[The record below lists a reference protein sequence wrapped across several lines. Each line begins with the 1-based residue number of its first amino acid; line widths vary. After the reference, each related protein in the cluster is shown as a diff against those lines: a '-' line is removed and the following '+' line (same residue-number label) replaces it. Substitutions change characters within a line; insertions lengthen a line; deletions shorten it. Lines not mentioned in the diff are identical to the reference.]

1 MRSLFLSL
9 LTVLSSV
16 LHGQTF
22 TGSGGAIPDDGSTIF
37 FSCPVNG
44 LVPTT
49 LDTAAFGVM
58 QVCITLT
65 HTYDADLEISLVA
78 PDGTT
83 VPLSIGNGGSGN
95 NYLYTCFAQDAQESI
110 LSGNPPFAGIY
121 RPQGQ
126 LGSVNNGQAGNGSW
140 ALQIYDN
147 YAFED
152 EGTLFFWSI
161 TFGNDPA
168 GYFTF
173 VESDL
178 PIVVINTGGLAIVDE
193 PKIMADMGIIWNG
206 PGVRNHL
213 SDPFNHYEGKI
224 GIERRGA
231 SSATMPKKSYGV
243 ETWDMNSTA
252 IDTSLFG
259 MPSEND
265 WILSAAYPDKTLFR
279 NAFTYGTAR
288 AMGRYAPRTMHV
300 DVMLNGEYTGVYTF
314 CEKVKRDQ
322 GRVDIAKLLP
332 TDVTGDELTGG
343 YIVKVDKTTGSGG
356 AGWYSLLPPAYNSGG
371 ADVLIQYEEPN
382 EDELVAQQAN
392 YIQAYVDSFEL
403 SLLSTFPA
411 DTGTGYPHFID
422 PVTFADQLLVNELTK
437 NGDGYRISTF
447 YHKDKNSN
455 GGKLKAG
462 PVWDY
467 DISSGNGDYCD
478 IWRTDGWA
486 YEYNTVCGTDP
497 NMVSGWWQEL
507 VQDPTFQRVLR
518 CRWEELKVAALSPAA
533 LDARMDSLASLLNES
548 QGFNF
553 QVWPIM
559 GAYTWPNY
567 YIAADYQGEVDT
579 MKWFIHERWN
589 WIDAQLPQLITPCST
604 VGIADGGTMPGI
616 SGARFVGDDLFV
628 NLPAGSDLLLDVF
641 DARGRIITSGKMQAD
656 GTVGR
661 INMAGAAPGM
671 YVVRASG
678 PLSGAGIRVVK
689 AE

>member
-1 MRSLFLSL
+1 MRFIFLLSMF
-9 LTVLSSV
+9 VLSAIMRA
-16 LHGQTF
+16 QTF
-22 TGSGGAIPDDGSTIF
+22 TGPGGPIPDDGSTAF
-37 FSCPVNG
+37 FSCPVSG
-44 LVPTT
+44 LVPST

-58 QVCITLT
+58 EVCINLT

-83 VPLSIGNGGSGN
+83 IPLSIGNGGSGN
-95 NYLYTCFAQDAQESI
+95 NYLNTCFRQDASSSI
-110 LSGNPPFAGIY
+110 LNGNPPFNGTY

-126 LGSVNNGQAGNGSW
+126 LGLVNNGQPGNGTW
-140 ALQIYDN
+140 ALKIYDN
-147 YAFED
+147 YPSD
-152 EGTLFFWSI
+152 SGTLFNWNI

-168 GYFTF
+168 GYFAF
-173 VESDL
+173 IESDL
-178 PIVVINTGGLAIVDE
+178 PIVVINTGGQAIEDD

-206 PGVRNHL
+206 PGIRNHL
-213 SDPFNHYEGKI
+213 ADPFNHYDGKI

-231 SSATMPKKSYGV
+231 SSATMPKKSFGL
-243 ETWDMNSTA
+243 ETWDINSNA
-252 IDTSLFG
+252 IDTALFD

-265 WILSAAYPDKTLFR
+265 WVLSAAYPDKTLFR

-300 DVMLNGEYTGVYTF
+300 DVLLNGEYIGVYTF
-314 CEKVKRDQ
+314 CEKVKRDE

-332 TDVTGDELTGG
+332 TDVLGDELTGG

-356 AGWYSLLPPAYNSGG
+356 DGWYSLLPPAYNTGG
-371 ADVLIQYEEPN
+371 ADVFIQYDEP
-382 EDELVAQQAN
+382 DQDDIVAQQAN
-392 YIQAYVDSFEL
+392 YIEAYVDSFEL
-403 SLLSTFPA
+403 SLQSSFPA
-411 DTGTGYPHFID
+411 DTTTGYPHFID

-467 DISSGNGDYCD
+467 DVSSGNGDYCD

-486 YEYNTVCGTDP
+486 YEFNTVCGTAP
-497 NMVSGWWQEL
+497 NMVSGWWQKL
-507 VQDPTFQRVLR
+507 VQDPAFQRVLR
-518 CRWEELKVAALSPAA
+518 CRWDELKVAALSPAA
-533 LDARMDSLASLLNES
+533 LDARMDSLADLLNES

-567 YIAADYQGEVDT
+567 YIAQDYQGEVDT
-579 MKWFIHERWN
+579 MKWFIQERWN
-589 WIDAQLPQLITPCST
+589 WIDAQLPQVSVPCST
-604 VGIADGGTMPGI
+604 VGIADGGSTPGI
-616 SGARFVGDDLFV
+616 KGARFVGDDLLV
-628 NLPAGSDLLLDVF
+628 NLPAGSHVILDVL
-641 DARGRIITSGKMQAD
+641 DARGSIVASGSVRSD

-661 INMAGAAPGM
+661 IAMNDAAPGL
-671 YVVRASG
+671 YVVRLGG
-678 PLSGAGIRVVK
+678 PMAGPGLRVVK
-689 AE
+689 AD

>member
-1 MRSLFLSL
+1 MRSTFLLASI
-9 LTVLSSV
+9 VLSPI
-16 LHGQTF
+16 LRAQTY
-22 TGSGGAIPDDGSTIF
+22 TGSGGPIPDDGSTAF
-37 FSCPVNG
+37 FSCPVSG

-49 LDTAAFGVM
+49 LDTVAFGVM
-58 QVCITLT
+58 EVCINLT

-95 NYLYTCFAQDAQESI
+95 NYLNTCFRQDASASI
-110 LSGNPPFAGIY
+110 LNGTPPFNGTY

-126 LGSVNNGQAGNGSW
+126 LGLVNNGQLGNGAW
-140 ALQIYDN
+140 ALKIYDN
-147 YAFED
+147 YPSDA
-152 EGTLFFWSI
+152 GTLFNWNI

-168 GYFTF
+168 GYFAFT
-173 VESDL
+173 ESDL
-178 PIVVINTGGLAIVDE
+178 PIVVINTNGQVIVDE
-193 PKIMADMGIIWNG
+193 PKLMADMGIIWNG
-206 PGVRNHL
+206 PGLRNHL

-231 SSATMPKKSYGV
+231 TSATMPKKSYGV
-243 ETWDMNSTA
+243 ETWDLNAIA
-252 IDTSLFG
+252 IDTALFD

-265 WILSAAYPDKTLFR
+265 WVLSAGYPDKTLFR

-300 DVMLNGEYTGVYTF
+300 DVLLNGEYIGVYTF
-314 CEKVKRDQ
+314 CEKVKRDE

-332 TDVTGDELTGG
+332 TDVLGDELTGG

-356 AGWYSLLPPAYNSGG
+356 DGWYSLLPPAFNSGG
-371 ADVLIQYEEPN
+371 ADVAILYDEP
-382 EDELVAQQAN
+382 DQDDIVAQQAN
-392 YIQAYVDSFEL
+392 YIEAYVDSFEL
-403 SLLSTFPA
+403 SLLSAFPA
-411 DTGTGYPHFID
+411 DTSTGYPHFID

-467 DISSGNGDYCD
+467 DVSSGNGDYCD

-486 YEYNTVCGTDP
+486 YEFNTVCGTAP

-518 CRWEELKVAALSPAA
+518 CRWEELKVTALSPSA
-533 LDARMDSLASLLNES
+533 LEARMDSLADLLNES

-567 YIAADYQGEVDT
+567 YIAEDYQGEVDT
-579 MKWFIHERWN
+579 MKWFIQERWN
-589 WIDAQLPQLITPCST
+589 WLDAQLPQVSVPCST
-604 VGIADGGTMPGI
+604 VGIADAGAMPDI
-616 SGARFVGDDLFV
+616 NGARFVGDDMLV
-628 NLPAGSDLLLDVF
+628 NLPSGNKVMLDVL
-641 DARGRIITSGKMQAD
+641 DARGRIIASGYVQPD

-661 INMAGAAPGM
+661 ITMTGAAPGL
-671 YVVRASG
+671 YLVRPGG
-678 PLSGAGIRVVK
+678 PADGAWIRAVK
-689 AE
+689 TD

>member
-1 MRSLFLSL
+1 MRSTFLLSMI
-9 LTVLSSV
+9 VLSPI
-16 LHGQTF
+16 LRAQTF
-22 TGSGGAIPDDGSTIF
+22 TGSGGPIPDDGSTIF
-37 FSCPVNG
+37 FSCPVTG
-44 LVPTT
+44 LVPAT

-58 QVCITLT
+58 QVCINLM

-95 NYLYTCFAQDAQESI
+95 NYLNTCFEQDAPESI
-110 LSGNPPFAGIY
+110 LSGNAPFNGTY

-126 LGSVNNGQAGNGSW
+126 LGSVNNGQVGNGTW
-140 ALQIYDN
+140 ALQIHDN

-152 EGTLFFWSI
+152 EGTLFNWSI

-168 GYFTF
+168 GYFAF
-173 VESDL
+173 MESDL
-178 PIVVINTGGLAIVDE
+178 PIVVINTGGEAIMDD

-206 PGVRNHL
+206 PGLRNHL

-224 GIERRGA
+224 GIEQRGA

-243 ETWDMNSTA
+243 ETWDLNADA
-252 IDTSLFG
+252 IDTALFG

-265 WILSAAYPDKTLFR
+265 WVLSAAYPDKTLFR
-279 NAFTYGTAR
+279 NAFTYATAR

-300 DVMLNGEYTGVYTF
+300 DVLLNGEYIGVYTF
-314 CEKVKRDQ
+314 CEKVKRDP
-322 GRVDIAKLLP
+322 GRVDIAKLQP

-356 AGWYSLLPPAYNSGG
+356 DGWYSVLPPAYDPGG
-371 ADVLIQYEEPN
+371 PDVLIQYEEPHE
-382 EDELVAQQAN
+382 EDIAAQQAS
-392 YIQAYVDSFEL
+392 YIEAYMDSFEL

-422 PVTFADQLLVNELTK
+422 PISFADQLLVNELTK

-447 YHKDKNSN
+447 YSKDKNSN

-467 DISSGNGDYCD
+467 DVSAGNGDYCD

-486 YEYNTVCGTDP
+486 YEFNMVCGTAP
-497 NMVSGWWQEL
+497 NLVSGWWEKL
-507 VQDPTFQRVLR
+507 VQDPAFQRVLR
-518 CRWEELKVAALSPAA
+518 CRWEELKVTALSPAA
-533 LDARMDSLASLLNES
+533 LAARMDSLSSLLQES

-553 QVWPIM
+553 EVWPIM
-559 GAYTWPNY
+559 GVYTWPNY

-579 MKWFIHERWN
+579 MKWFIQERWN
-589 WIDAQLPQLITPCST
+589 WIDAQLPQVSIPCNT
-604 VGIADGGTMPGI
+604 VGIADLGIAPGI
-616 SGARFVGDDLFV
+616 SAARFVGDDLLV
-628 NLPAGSDLLLDVF
+628 HLATGSTLTLDVL
-641 DARGRIITSGKMQAD
+641 DARGRIIATGRLQAD
-656 GTVGR
+656 GSVGR
-661 INMAGAAPGM
+661 IPMAGAAPGM
-671 YVVRASG
+671 YVARPSG
-678 PLSGAGIRVVK
+678 PVAGAGIRVVK